1 LAWAFVNG
9 VLASAHLGALI
20 LFTTAGVPADL
31 PQDIHALVNASAT
44 RSPASWRSAVPAAT
58 ALRQAAHATMILA
71 LVALGTGARTA
82 SFSDPIQEGGRA
94 ARVRRLA

>member
-1 LAWAFVNG
+1 
-9 VLASAHLGALI
+9 
-20 LFTTAGVPADL
+20 
-31 PQDIHALVNASAT
+31 
-44 RSPASWRSAVPAAT
+44 
-58 ALRQAAHATMILA
+58 MILA